1 MVTGASEE
9 SVLALVSY
17 CLSSI
22 LMTVFNKYVLSS
34 HGFLMNFFFLL
45 VQFFINIFKLCAL
58 KFIGLLNYK
67 K

>member
-34 HGFLMNFFFLL
+34 HGFRMNFFLLL
-45 VQFFINIFKLCAL
+45 VQCFISIFMLCAL
-58 KFIGLLNYK
+58 KSIGLLNYK